1 MQIRWQR
8 CGEPGGQCPS
18 SPIYEKPILE
28 THKAKTIFEVKLF
41 MAAGYDG
48 LDTSTDKT
56 MIVFGDAKKVVEAM
70 LKAV

>member
-1 MQIRWQR
+1 MDITLFWHILPEV
-8 CGEPGGQCPS
+8 CGRE
-18 SPIYEKPILE
+18 
-28 THKAKTIFEVKLF
+28 AKTIFEVKLF

-56 MIVFGDAKKVVEAM
+56 MIVFGNAKKVVEAM